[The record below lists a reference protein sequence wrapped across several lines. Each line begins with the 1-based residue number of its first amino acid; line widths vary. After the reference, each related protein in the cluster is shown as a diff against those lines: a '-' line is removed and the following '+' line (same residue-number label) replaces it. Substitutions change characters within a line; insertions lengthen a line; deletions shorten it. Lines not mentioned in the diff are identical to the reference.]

1 MIIDK
6 IENADLYFDSVPRLE
21 QFMHFFNN
29 NDFEDFAA
37 GKIKLD
43 GDDLF
48 VNIIDL
54 KGKDEK
60 SLPFEAHK
68 DYIDIQIPLT
78 ADEQMGWK
86 AQEDCQN
93 VTAEYDEGKDVELY
107 KEKATTMLNVPVGHF
122 VIFFP
127 SDAHQPGIAPKGTE
141 FRKLIVKTRVEN

>member
-1 MIIDK
+1 MILDK

-29 NDFEDFAA
+29 NDLEEFAA

-43 GDDLF
+43 ADDLF

-60 SLPFEAHK
+60 SLPFAAHK

-78 ADEQMGWK
+78 GDEQMGWK

-107 KEKATTMLNVPVGHF
+107 KEQATTILNVPVGHF

-127 SDAHQPGIAPKGTE
+127 SDAHQPGIAPKGQE